1 MFTDNN
7 LIKTDKEYRS
17 KERAKGQLISTLV
30 IVLLVSITIFS
41 CTTYGVFTTLLSVLP
56 VLAVSILIMSG
67 ISGNWP
73 HTQLKI
79 LIQELEQDFSSTF
92 RAIMSTRKR

>member
-17 KERAKGQLISTLV
+17 KERAKGQIISTFV
-30 IVLLVSITIFS
+30 IVLLVSITIYS
-41 CTTYGVFTTLLSVLP
+41 CASYGVFTTLLWVFP

-67 ISGNWP
+67 ISGNLP
-73 HTQLKI
+73 HTQLKF
-79 LIQELEQDFSSTF
+79 LIQEIEQDFASTF
-92 RAIMSTRKR
+92 RIIMKKFR

>member
-41 CTTYGVFTTLLSVLP
+41 FTTYGFFTTLLSVLP

-73 HTQLKI
+73 HTKLKF
-79 LIQELEQDFSSTF
+79 LIQEFKQDFTATCSLIISKF
-92 RAIMSTRKR
+92 R